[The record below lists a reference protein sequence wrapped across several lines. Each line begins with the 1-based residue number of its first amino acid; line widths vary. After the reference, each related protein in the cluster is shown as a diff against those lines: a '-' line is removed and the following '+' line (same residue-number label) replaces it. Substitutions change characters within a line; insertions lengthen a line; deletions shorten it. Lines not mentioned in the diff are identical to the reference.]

1 MNTLQ
6 SIRER
11 RSIKHFDP
19 DHNISE
25 SEINTLTD
33 HLILSP
39 TSFNIQNWRFVLIKE
54 KTKKKLLKE
63 AAYGQKQLE
72 DASLSIILCADLMA
86 HKQGKQ
92 YWSKADPEVQKI
104 VVPMINKFYD
114 GNAQIQR
121 DEAIRSVG
129 IAAQTLMLSAK
140 SIGYDSC
147 PMIGFDSDKVANI
160 IQLPHQHMIVMIVC
174 IGKAMQPA
182 QPRSGPMPKS
192 KLIFRESFKQ

>member
-54 KTKKKLLKE
+54 KTKKN
-63 AAYGQKQLE
+63 Y
-72 DASLSIILCADLMA
+72 
-86 HKQGKQ
+86 
-92 YWSKADPEVQKI
+92 
-104 VVPMINKFYD
+104 
-114 GNAQIQR
+114 
-121 DEAIRSVG
+121 
-129 IAAQTLMLSAK
+129 
-140 SIGYDSC
+140 
-147 PMIGFDSDKVANI
+147 
-160 IQLPHQHMIVMIVC
+160 
-174 IGKAMQPA
+174 
-182 QPRSGPMPKS
+182 
-192 KLIFRESFKQ
+192 